1 MTRAGY
7 NLLTSRSVKDSS
19 SVPSASCN
27 NGLVC
32 NTWSSPRSRCIRHP
46 GTGEQQQQ
54 TCEGC
59 QKTVTAAGV
68 GLTPLIQETYDK
80 KLQSLQ
86 ELLSKSKPL
95 TAENLAAAGTDA
107 LPITRGVIEALRDER
122 DQDVL
127 ARRLASDVSLM
138 DVLSKALLLQRLM
151 FAGAKEP
158 NVAANGLATQAVDQ
172 QTSLLQQEIS
182 NLKTELELR
191 RELASNSPCGSSS
204 AGNNAPQGPVAC
216 SSRRPMPIASIGCR
230 NPPIPATPAVNPRAS
245 LMNKPN
251 SQNSALTAR
260 KLLSATLL
268 GVLMLLL
275 LSLAGLFLSVVAVH
289 YFGGIQAFETWRDQ
303 HYDSLLAWRLC
314 LYGLIALGWLK
325 VKQKRTFS
333 AAQRTRILRIELL
346 VILLFVLLESSK
358 AYVHTGA

>member
-1 MTRAGY
+1 MEKKGGNDGVTWVGGDKAGGSGQKPIRIVNDVTRAGY

-127 ARRLASDVSLM
+127 ARRLASDVS
-138 DVLSKALLLQRLM
+138 
-151 FAGAKEP
+151 
-158 NVAANGLATQAVDQ
+158 
-172 QTSLLQQEIS
+172 
-182 NLKTELELR
+182 
-191 RELASNSPCGSSS
+191 
-204 AGNNAPQGPVAC
+204 
-216 SSRRPMPIASIGCR
+216 
-230 NPPIPATPAVNPRAS
+230 
-245 LMNKPN
+245 
-251 SQNSALTAR
+251 
-260 KLLSATLL
+260 
-268 GVLMLLL
+268 
-275 LSLAGLFLSVVAVH
+275 
-289 YFGGIQAFETWRDQ
+289 
-303 HYDSLLAWRLC
+303 
-314 LYGLIALGWLK
+314 
-325 VKQKRTFS
+325 
-333 AAQRTRILRIELL
+333 
-346 VILLFVLLESSK
+346 
-358 AYVHTGA
+358 

>member
-1 MTRAGY
+1 GGSGQKPIRIVNDVTRAGY
-7 NLLTSRSVKDSS
+7 NLLTSRSVNDSS
-19 SVPSASCN
+19 SVPSTSCN

-32 NTWSSPRSRCIRHP
+32 NTWSSPQEAAAFATRVL
-46 GTGEQQQQ
+46 GEQQQQ

-191 RELASNSPCGSSS
+191 RELASNSPMRVIERGQQRASGSSGVFES
-204 AGNNAPQGPVAC
+204 APDADRLDRLQAP
-216 SSRRPMPIASIGCR
+216 
-230 NPPIPATPAVNPRAS
+230 
-245 LMNKPN
+245 
-251 SQNSALTAR
+251 
-260 KLLSATLL
+260 
-268 GVLMLLL
+268 
-275 LSLAGLFLSVVAVH
+275 
-289 YFGGIQAFETWRDQ
+289 
-303 HYDSLLAWRLC
+303 
-314 LYGLIALGWLK
+314 
-325 VKQKRTFS
+325 S
-333 AAQRTRILRIELL
+333 AAGGKSGGRP
-346 VILLFVLLESSK
+346 
-358 AYVHTGA
+358 

>member
-1 MTRAGY
+1 MASCRRGSTTIARKGLAERSPRRWPTSLASRPAGENRRRPGPGSHAGLWRKDAVSALEAVEKKGGNDGVTWVGGDKAGGSGQKPIRIVNDVTRAGY
-7 NLLTSRSVKDSS
+7 NLLTSRSVNDSS
-19 SVPSASCN
+19 SVPSATCN

-32 NTWSSPRSRCIRHP
+32 NTWSSPGSRRIRHP

-127 ARRLASDVSLM
+127 APPGVRCPLM

-158 NVAANGLATQAVDQ
+158 SPPTAWPPKP
-172 QTSLLQQEIS
+172 SIS
-182 NLKTELELR
+182 R
-191 RELASNSPCGSSS
+191 PASC
-204 AGNNAPQGPVAC
+204 
-216 SSRRPMPIASIGCR
+216 SRRSPISRPNWNSVASWPAIPHAGHRARATTRLRVQWRVRVGARCR
-230 NPPIPATPAVNPRAS
+230 SPRSPAGP
-245 LMNKPN
+245 
-251 SQNSALTAR
+251 
-260 KLLSATLL
+260 
-268 GVLMLLL
+268 
-275 LSLAGLFLSVVAVH
+275 
-289 YFGGIQAFETWRDQ
+289 
-303 HYDSLLAWRLC
+303 
-314 LYGLIALGWLK
+314 
-325 VKQKRTFS
+325 S
-333 AAQRTRILRIELL
+333 AAGGKSGGRP
-346 VILLFVLLESSK
+346 
-358 AYVHTGA
+358 

>member
-1 MTRAGY
+1 M
-7 NLLTSRSVKDSS
+7 
-19 SVPSASCN
+19 
-27 NGLVC
+27 
-32 NTWSSPRSRCIRHP
+32 
-46 GTGEQQQQ
+46 
-54 TCEGC
+54 
-59 QKTVTAAGV
+59 TAAGV

-216 SSRRPMPIASIGCR
+216 SSRRPMPIASIACR
-230 NPPIPATPAVNPRAS
+230 P
-245 LMNKPN
+245 
-251 SQNSALTAR
+251 
-260 KLLSATLL
+260 
-268 GVLMLLL
+268 
-275 LSLAGLFLSVVAVH
+275 
-289 YFGGIQAFETWRDQ
+289 
-303 HYDSLLAWRLC
+303 LC
-314 LYGLIALGWLK
+314 
-325 VKQKRTFS
+325 R
-333 AAQRTRILRIELL
+333 RR
-346 VILLFVLLESSK
+346 
-358 AYVHTGA
+358 